1 MLSMTA
7 PLTPHSESQN
17 AATTQT
23 EGAVAEALPEF
34 DSESIV
40 EAAEQ
45 LLREGAP
52 HDFDLLIIGGGPG
65 GYTAA
70 LRAAEQG
77 ARVGLIESREIGGV
91 HINRGG
97 LPIKALLCA
106 ANLLRD
112 MQRAEEFGLRAS
124 GSFDFVEF
132 WARREKV
139 TSEVRGHTQAHL
151 EALGVQIL
159 PGRAR
164 FVESHTVEI
173 VRGDQV
179 VRSVTAVNVLIATG
193 AVPCRL
199 QVPGVDLPNVLSTR
213 QIWELEKLPSSM
225 AVIGGGALGVEFA
238 QLFQMLGVRVTLID
252 YSPHILPLEDPD
264 IARELETALREG
276 GMAVLSGHKL
286 QAIEAH
292 ADGLQLTLS
301 QDEQTSSLTVEKLLV
316 TSGRKP
322 NTEPLNLEVAGI
334 TTRHERVLV
343 DEQCQTNVPGVFAV
357 GDCTRGTGWAHQ
369 AMAEGALV
377 ADIVTGF
384 APRTLPVVPHVYYTT
399 PEVATIGHGE
409 RAAQW
414 AGHEINVGVCHFHD
428 TARAATKN
436 EYRGMVK
443 IIADATDG
451 TILGCQIIGPCAS
464 ELINQAAL
472 ALHLGL
478 TVQKLAEVPCGAPTF
493 SEVLAEAA
501 RRAIGGNFSEG
512 GVSA

>member
-1 MLSMTA
+1 MLPFSA
-7 PLTPHSESQN
+7 STPQN
-17 AATTQT
+17 AAPTKT

-34 DSESIV
+34 DTESIV

-45 LLREGAP
+45 MLREGAP
-52 HDFDLLIIGGGPG
+52 HDFDLLVIGSGPG
-65 GYTAA
+65 GIAAA
-70 LRAAEQG
+70 LRAAQQG
-77 ARVGLIESREIGGV
+77 ARVGLVESREIGGV

-97 LPIKALLCA
+97 VPIKALLCA

-112 MQRAEEFGLRAS
+112 MGRAEEFGLRAT
-124 GSFDFVEF
+124 GSFDFATF

-139 TSEVRGHTQAHL
+139 ASEVRGHTKAHL

-159 PGRAR
+159 EGRAR
-164 FVESHTVEI
+164 FVESHSVEI
-173 VRGDQV
+173 VRGGQV
-179 VRSVTAVNVLIATG
+179 IRTVAAVNVLIATG

-199 QVPGVDLPNVLSTR
+199 PVPGVDLPGVLSTR

-238 QLFQMLGVRVTLID
+238 QLFQMLGVNVTLID
-252 YSPHILPLEDPD
+252 YAPHILPLEDPD
-264 IARELETALREG
+264 IARELEAALRESG
-276 GMAVLSGHKL
+276 TKVLPGHKL

-292 ADGLQLTLS
+292 EGGLQLLLDKDG
-301 QDEQTSSLTVEKLLV
+301 QSLQISVEKLLV

-322 NTEPLNLEVAGI
+322 NTEHLNLEAAGI

-343 DEQCQTNVPGVFAV
+343 DEECQTNVTGVFAV

-377 ADIVTGF
+377 ADMVTGF
-384 APRTLPVVPHVYYTT
+384 APQTLPVVPHVYYTA
-399 PEVATIGHGE
+399 PEVATVGHGE

-414 AGHEINVGVCHFHD
+414 SGHEIRVGICHFHD
-428 TARAATKN
+428 TCRAATKN
-436 EYRGMVK
+436 EYRGFVK
-443 IIADATDG
+443 IIAEAGDG
-451 TILGCQIIGPCAS
+451 KILGCQIIGPCAT

-478 TVQKLAEVPCGAPTF
+478 TASQLAKAPRGAPTF

-501 RRAIGGNFSEG
+501 RRALGEMSGGSVG
-512 GVSA
+512 A